1 MNNALLVYHPRK
13 GKKGYWVVEQDLP
26 NGDTL
31 CYPSGATPEEAVQNY
46 KDCLREER
54 SIRKP

>member
-54 SIRKP
+54 GR